1 MKRIAG
7 AGLLAAATLLSACG
21 QMGPLYFDEDP
32 PADQLPPSI
41 SRAPAAP
48 VEPAADDE
56 RTQDAVP
63 APDSNE
69 GATPPTVP
77 ETE

>member
-41 SRAPAAP
+41 SRAPAA
-48 VEPAADDE
+48 DDE